1 MTATTHAVTVTM
13 HYFAAVR
20 ERLGRDHE
28 RMEFPE
34 STDDRAVLALLG
46 ERHPAIA
53 PLLPPCRL
61 AVDHVF
67 VRGSLF
73 LRADAEVAVIP
84 PVSGG

>member
-1 MTATTHAVTVTM
+1 MADTANTVTVTM

-20 ERLGRDHE
+20 ARLGRDHE

-53 PLLPPCRL
+53 LLLPPCRL